1 MKQMMRTLQEDREIV
16 LFVDLHGHSRKHNIF
31 CYGCE
36 PKGGSM
42 ESRLATYLFPRLL
55 WRNSQAQAFSFSD
68 CTFKIQR
75 SKASTGRVV
84 EP

>member
-36 PKGGSM
+36 PKVGLTLTLT
-42 ESRLATYLFPRLL
+42 LAQTLTLIPTLTL
-55 WRNSQAQAFSFSD
+55 SLTHPGN
-68 CTFKIQR
+68 
-75 SKASTGRVV
+75 
-84 EP
+84 PNP